1 MKGKIRASKTEKGR
15 TRGVGGNRPDSGTA
29 EEIVGPAPRNRRQ
42 WIVVTYDIPDDKRR
56 LKVMKALAG
65 FGQWAQYSVFECD
78 VRPADVD
85 RIEQRLRQLMQREL
99 DDIRL
104 YPLCENCL
112 AKVRLLGKAQL
123 HRHRPFDV
131 V

>member
-1 MKGKIRASKTEKGR
+1 M
-15 TRGVGGNRPDSGTA
+15 
-29 EEIVGPAPRNRRQ
+29 
-42 WIVVTYDIPDDKRR
+42 TYDIPDDKRR

-78 VRPADVD
+78 VRPADVE
-85 RIEQRLRQLMQREL
+85 RIEQRLRQLMRREL